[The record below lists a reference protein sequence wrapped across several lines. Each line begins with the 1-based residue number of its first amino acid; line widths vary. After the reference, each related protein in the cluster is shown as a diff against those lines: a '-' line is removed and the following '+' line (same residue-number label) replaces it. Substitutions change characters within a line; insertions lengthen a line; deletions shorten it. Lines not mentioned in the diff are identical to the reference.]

1 MRMLYSL
8 LLFLAMPIVILR
20 LLWRG
25 VRQPAYL
32 RHWGERFGFFSSPI
46 EAKAGTI
53 WLHAVSVGEMRAAS
67 LLVRQFQQRYPNYPI
82 LITCMTPTGRAT
94 AIELFG
100 DNVTCLYLPY
110 DFFSAQRRLIATFS
124 PQVLV
129 IMETEIWPNLLAACH
144 RECVPALLVNA
155 RLSDKSFRAYT
166 RIALVRALA
175 RDALQCMQVVA
186 AQSRADAD
194 HLKILG
200 AVKLEVTGNI
210 KFDMA
215 IDAALVA
222 KGESWRSGLP
232 KEKHILLAASTR
244 DGEEA
249 MLLDA
254 YCREFSTA
262 ERKKIL
268 LVLVPR
274 HPQRFDAVETLIRAR
289 NLAMQRRSK
298 DVLNDECVVWLGD
311 SMGEMAAYVAMCDV
325 AFIGGSLLPLGGQN
339 LIEACAQGKS
349 VIMGRS
355 TFNFAEAS
363 RLAIE
368 AGAMRQAVDANAVMA
383 IAKLLFNDAAARR
396 MMGAAAKSF
405 ALAHAGAT
413 DKTMALVAAFI
424 SPSPNQIK

>member
-1 MRMLYSL
+1 MLYSL

-25 VRQPAYL
+25 ARQPAYL
-32 RHWGERFGFFSSPI
+32 RHWGERFGFFASPI
-46 EAKAGTI
+46 NAKAGTI

-67 LLVRQFQQRYPNYPI
+67 LLVREFQQRYPNYSI

-94 AIELFG
+94 ANELFG
-100 DNVTCLYLPY
+100 DHVICMYLPY
-110 DFFSAQRRLIATFS
+110 DFFSAQRRLITTYS

-144 RECVPALLVNA
+144 REHVPALLVNA
-155 RLSDKSFRAYT
+155 RLSEKSFGAYT
-166 RIALVRALA
+166 RFALVRALA
-175 RDALQCMQVVA
+175 RDALQCMQVIA

-194 HLKILG
+194 RLKLLG
-200 AVKLEVTGNI
+200 AAKLEITGNI

-215 IDAALVA
+215 VDAALVA
-222 KGESWRSGLP
+222 KGQSWRSGLP
-232 KEKHILLAASTR
+232 KEKQILLAASTR
-244 DGEEA
+244 DGEETV
-249 MLLDA
+249 MLDA
-254 YCREFSTA
+254 YCRKFSA
-262 ERKKIL
+262 VERKKIL

-289 NLAMQRRSK
+289 NLAMQRRSAGA
-298 DVLNDECVVWLGD
+298 LNNDCDVWLGD

-339 LIEACAQGKS
+339 LIEACAQGKP
-349 VIMGRS
+349 VIMGPS
-355 TFNFAEAS
+355 TFNFAEAA

-368 AGAMRQAVDANAVMA
+368 EGGMRQATDANAVMTM
-383 IAKLLFNDAAARR
+383 AKLLFKDDAARYA
-396 MMGAAAKSF
+396 MGAAARNF

-413 DKTMALVAAFI
+413 EKTMRLIAPLMAE
-424 SPSPNQIK
+424 SPNQRR

>member
-1 MRMLYSL
+1 MRMLFSL
-8 LLFLAMPIVILR
+8 MLFLAMPIVILR

-25 VRQPAYL
+25 VRQPTYL

-46 EAKAGTI
+46 DAKAGCI
-53 WLHAVSVGEMRAAS
+53 WLHAVSVGEMRAGS
-67 LLVRQFQQRYPNYPI
+67 LLVRQFQQQYPNYRI

-94 AIELFG
+94 ANDLFG
-100 DNVTCLYLPY
+100 GNVTCVYLPY

-124 PQVLV
+124 PRVLV

-144 RECVPALLVNA
+144 REHVPALLVNA

-166 RIALVRALA
+166 RFALVRTLA
-175 RDALQCMQVVA
+175 RDALQCLQVVA

-194 HLKILG
+194 RLKMLG
-200 AVKLEVTGNI
+200 AARLDITGNI

-215 IDAALVA
+215 VDAAHVA

-232 KEKHILLAASTR
+232 KEKYILLAASTR
-244 DGEEA
+244 EGEETL
-249 MLLDA
+249 LLDA
-254 YCREFSTA
+254 YCREFSVV

-289 NLAMQRRSK
+289 HLAVQRRSAGI
-298 DVLNDECVVWLGD
+298 LNDECEVWLGD

-339 LIEACAQGKS
+339 LIEACAQGKP
-349 VIMGRS
+349 VIMGSS
-355 TFNFAEAS
+355 TFNFTDAA
-363 RLAIE
+363 RLAID
-368 AGAMRQAVDANAVMA
+368 AGAMRQATDANAVMTM
-383 IAKLLFNDAAARR
+383 AKSLFNDAATRR
-396 MMGAAAKSF
+396 TMGAAAKNF

-413 DKTMALVAAFI
+413 AKTIALIAPLIAE
-424 SPSPNQIK
+424 SPNKRP